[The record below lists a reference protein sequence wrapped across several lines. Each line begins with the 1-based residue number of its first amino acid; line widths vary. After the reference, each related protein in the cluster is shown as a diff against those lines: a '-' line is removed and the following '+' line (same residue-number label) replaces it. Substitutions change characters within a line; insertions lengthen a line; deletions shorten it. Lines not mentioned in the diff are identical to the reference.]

1 MKVYPLH
8 DTLECFKRILS
19 SDVEM
24 PDVKVEAQN
33 NKMWYK
39 LFDSCGSFLLDH
51 EDSSEEM
58 KRLLVILCLILLI
71 CIFCFYLFLY
81 FLRLKCGS
89 KTQINPRVL

>member
-8 DTLECFKRILS
+8 DTPKCFKRLLS

-39 LFDSCGSFLLDH
+39 LFESCGSFLLDH

-71 CIFCFYLFLY
+71 CMISVFIFFYI
-81 FLRLKCGS
+81 S
-89 KTQINPRVL
+89 